1 MTQIFSIQVSDE
13 VMSSIIE
20 KHQDIVINLA
30 WEKP

>member
-1 MTQIFSIQVSDE
+1 MTLFSIQVSDE

-30 WEKP
+30 WKKS